1 VWPEAP
7 VVQSDAPTEQ
17 ARRFFNGLARR
28 YRPVHG
34 DARALLAKQ
43 MTILLRHGDFRPEH
57 TVVDLGCGPGFHL
70 RELAPFVRRGV
81 GIDFAPAM
89 VREAARRAARVR
101 ELGWPYA
108 GRLEFQVDDASRL
121 ETLGDCSADRV
132 ICVGALT
139 HIPDKASVFREAAR
153 VLRPSGRFLCLA
165 SNGDYLWHT
174 IVGPLLG
181 LETQHLP
188 SDRMPVGTDAVRFA
202 REAGLVIRTVGY
214 WPFVPCSDMP
224 VGVGW
229 LMRLL
234 ELLGR
239 AGSRRFLW
247 GGLLVVAVKPIG
259 AERVE

>member
-1 VWPEAP
+1 
-7 VVQSDAPTEQ
+7 VQSDAPTEQ

-57 TVVDLGCGPGFHL
+57 TVVDP
-70 RELAPFVRRGV
+70 R
-81 GIDFAPAM
+81 
-89 VREAARRAARVR
+89 
-101 ELGWPYA
+101 
-108 GRLEFQVDDASRL
+108 
-121 ETLGDCSADRV
+121 
-132 ICVGALT
+132 
-139 HIPDKASVFREAAR
+139 
-153 VLRPSGRFLCLA
+153 
-165 SNGDYLWHT
+165 
-174 IVGPLLG
+174 
-181 LETQHLP
+181 HLP
-188 SDRMPVGTDAVRFA
+188 SDRMPVGSDAGRFA
-202 REAGLVIRTVGY
+202 REAGLVICTVGY